1 MLWETCFFK
10 ICFPFPISSVLRVDI
25 RGQQPLTVSADAAP
39 AEARDAAPAEAR
51 QLRYQE
57 FANSIQ
63 MRRAQDAVREACND
77 RGLNCQLPETQVQQ
91 MLANWETE
99 ADYEE
104 RQRHGVRVSFCQVSF
119 GRGWQLRL
127 SLAINLLMCRKQ
139 LGYSVRFVV
148 VLYKVDGN
156 DLSTQAKTAIR
167 KDYFE
172 TIQWLKHNCNHEL
185 ASGSLVVYVA
195 SAPVFHS
202 SKMKNLAHKCALLTP
217 WQQGCTIPTPEAGE
231 GWNLS
236 EQCRK
241 AMPLDPKSFAAQYD
255 IRTPASFDP
264 TIGAGNPRN
273 HMLVNLDADNILPD
287 GCWDNLITSL
297 SKR

>member
-1 MLWETCFFK
+1 M
-10 ICFPFPISSVLRVDI
+10 
-25 RGQQPLTVSADAAP
+25 
-39 AEARDAAPAEAR
+39 
-51 QLRYQE
+51 
-57 FANSIQ
+57 
-63 MRRAQDAVREACND
+63 REACND

-91 MLANWETE
+91 TRMAIATE
-99 ADYEE
+99 LSHQSSDVPEAIGLFRPLCRRPVQGG
-104 RQRHGVRVSFCQVSF
+104 RQRSQHTGQ
-119 GRGWQLRL
+119 
-127 SLAINLLMCRKQ
+127 
-139 LGYSVRFVV
+139 
-148 VLYKVDGN
+148 
-156 DLSTQAKTAIR
+156 TAIR

-195 SAPVFHS
+195 SAPVVHS

-287 GCWDNLITSL
+287 DCWDNLITSL

>member
-1 MLWETCFFK
+1 M
-10 ICFPFPISSVLRVDI
+10 
-25 RGQQPLTVSADAAP
+25 
-39 AEARDAAPAEAR
+39 
-51 QLRYQE
+51 
-57 FANSIQ
+57 
-63 MRRAQDAVREACND
+63 REACND

-148 VLYKVDGN
+148 VLYQVDGN

-255 IRTPASFDP
+255 MPGHRRALIQQLAPAIPEITCWSISTQTTSFLMIVG
-264 TIGAGNPRN
+264 TISSHPCLRGELQRRFSYVGLACGKCLGLRV
-273 HMLVNLDADNILPD
+273 HWKTGSHGRELHED
-287 GCWDNLITSL
+287 GRL
-297 SKR
+297 

>member
-1 MLWETCFFK
+1 M
-10 ICFPFPISSVLRVDI
+10 LRVDI
-25 RGQQPLTVSADAAP
+25 RGQQPLTVSA
-39 AEARDAAPAEAR
+39 DAAPAEAR

-148 VLYKVDGN
+148 VLYQVDGN

-172 TIQWLKHNCNHEL
+172 TIQWLKHNCKPRACIREL
-185 ASGSLVVYVA
+185 GSLCGVCPSFSFLENEKSGTQVC
-195 SAPVFHS
+195 
-202 SKMKNLAHKCALLTP
+202 LAD
-217 WQQGCTIPTPEAGE
+217 
-231 GWNLS
+231 S
-236 EQCRK
+236 
-241 AMPLDPKSFAAQYD
+241 MAA
-255 IRTPASFDP
+255 RLHNSNAR
-264 TIGAGNPRN
+264 GR
-273 HMLVNLDADNILPD
+273 
-287 GCWDNLITSL
+287 
-297 SKR
+297 